1 MFDEANDVTPL
12 NKLQVKDDAVY
23 NQIIGSLEFSVRI
36 FLEWL
41 AYLFSR
47 LVRPSVMIIEL
58 FGVIKL
64 TFTSYLPWTTR
75 GDCT

>member
-36 FLEWL
+36 FLERL

-47 LVRPSVMIIEL
+47 LVSGLV
-58 FGVIKL
+58 
-64 TFTSYLPWTTR
+64 S
-75 GDCT
+75 